1 MPIYIAA
8 EVKSRK
14 KIFFLNFFEIQIVN
28 YHADEVLSK
37 DCEMSSL
44 HQYLSC
50 LPTEIDKDT
59 WEDIIKRALYL
70 FENHPP
76 DTLENLKKD
85 WKIKW

>member
-1 MPIYIAA
+1 
-8 EVKSRK
+8 
-14 KIFFLNFFEIQIVN
+14 
-28 YHADEVLSK
+28 
-37 DCEMSSL
+37 MSSL